1 MTRQVEIV
9 VRVTPRAASDA
20 IGGTDEEGVLHVRV
34 HAAPVDGAA
43 NVALCRLLASDLG
56 VRPSAVEV
64 IRGTSARRKIIR
76 IDGLDADRVTA
87 RWPGVRAV
95 VRPGG

>member
-1 MTRQVEIV
+1 VTDQVEIV
-9 VRVTPRAASDA
+9 VRVTARAAADA
-20 IGGTDEEGVLHVRV
+20 VGGTDDDGVLHVRV

-56 VRPSAVEV
+56 VRSSAVKV
-64 IRGTSARRKIIR
+64 IRGTSARRKVIR

-87 RWPGVRAV
+87 RWPGVRMV
-95 VRPGG
+95 VRSGG